1 MVSFL
6 PSYIFPLV
14 DSKRGAERF
23 PSKKLRLKLSQR
35 AFCTEPFVQRTP
47 TFSSLIQS
55 FVTQSSSPGMEGGI
69 LDSLKTGF
77 FLSMP
82 PRQSA
87 QNSAGLY
94 NLGPDFRG
102 SKVPPKLYTKFCPQV
117 FVSRERISSSS
128 DSQRIISFAKD
139 RTPIQTGWE
148 KKKRKEKKEDGLL
161 LPHINEKSWPPPKLQ
176 AQVETLT

>member
-1 MVSFL
+1 MRCFLFILRGKRRRELTRPEFKTFYVDLLCISVKSLYHSDSLVVRSVGGKKESRKEIREMVSFL

-69 LDSLKTGF
+69 LDSLKTVF

-87 QNSAGLY
+87 
-94 NLGPDFRG
+94 
-102 SKVPPKLYTKFCPQV
+102 
-117 FVSRERISSSS
+117 
-128 DSQRIISFAKD
+128 
-139 RTPIQTGWE
+139 
-148 KKKRKEKKEDGLL
+148 
-161 LPHINEKSWPPPKLQ
+161 
-176 AQVETLT
+176 